1 MEEIDN
7 WRKAIRSDQDPIQ
20 ATSLNELASKLEVD
34 QDALV
39 KTLNT
44 FNAACPKDL
53 SIFNAKRPDGLATL
67 GLEPRKSHWA
77 RPIDKPPYL
86 AWPIISAVCFTFGG
100 LKTNAEAQVLNMD
113 GDVIPGLYAA
123 GETMGQCRDMAMIL
137 ADGSLTGK
145 ADPAFAAHADVVKH
159 WALCMWHT
167 VLKKVTVSTAGP
179 TPTAMC

>member
-7 WRKAIRSDQDPIQ
+7 WQKAIRSDQDPIQ

-123 GETMGQCRDMAMIL
+123 GETMGIYYQTYTGATSVMRGAVFGRK
-137 ADGSLTGK
+137 AGS
-145 ADPAFAAHADVVKH
+145 DAANRYAR
-159 WALCMWHT
+159 ANTL
-167 VLKKVTVSTAGP
+167 
-179 TPTAMC
+179 